1 MCFATLP
8 IRIDRKRQL
17 NAEQLMATAQDNFV
31 RNLGRYLKQYGI
43 KRKDLAAAVGVSTAT
58 ISLWMKKKRSPE
70 LSRLEPVARKL
81 GVTVPQL
88 LQDEDDPPLKQRQ
101 VDALISKIAKVDR
114 LIEELA
120 NARGYELKRKRG

>member
-1 MCFATLP
+1 
-8 IRIDRKRQL
+8 
-17 NAEQLMATAQDNFV
+17 MATAQDNFV